1 MKGGTGFGRAQSTR
15 CFLRPLLKRGSCSAL
30 NDLAGTARKE
40 TKKDETQENTFS
52 RKDRQERRE
61 GMKNKIA
68 AGSLALEGRVWD
80 PGAGTDDS
88 VRFSKQVQLVHEC
101 KNFL

>member
-1 MKGGTGFGRAQSTR
+1 M
-15 CFLRPLLKRGSCSAL
+15 RPSSKRGSCSAL
-30 NDLAGTARKE
+30 NDPAGTARKE

-68 AGSLALEGRVWD
+68 AGSADLE
-80 PGAGTDDS
+80 P
-88 VRFSKQVQLVHEC
+88 FLFEVQLVHEC
-101 KNFL
+101 KKTLCIWTISLGLFH